1 MLDQA
6 GNVTA
11 VAITGKDGTYWF
23 DNLLDGEGLVS
34 TTTRLPPGTFN
45 VIIMVPGYVAGA
57 RTAPV
62 PASGSVSLGV
72 IELDRADHAGLPEPG
87 R

>member
-34 TTTRLPPGTFN
+34 TTTRREGLF
-45 VIIMVPGYVAGA
+45 VP
-57 RTAPV
+57 TPK
-62 PASGSVSLGV
+62 AS
-72 IELDRADHAGLPEPG
+72 
-87 R
+87 